1 MVEATTTTNAD
12 CVLRH
17 VGPLRSAPSD
27 IGGNMARSTQEVL
40 QHHLDALAAQD
51 IEAVVSDYADD
62 ASLIAPDVT
71 VTGTVALHDFFTE
84 ILKAMP
90 GIIDALTIDRTE
102 NVGEIAYIVWH
113 APGFAPLGTDT
124 FLVRD
129 GRIVTQT
136 FAMQPA

>member
-1 MVEATTTTNAD
+1 MSWLTSVD
-12 CVLRH
+12 
-17 VGPLRSAPSD
+17 VGAP
-27 IGGNMARSTQEVL
+27 
-40 QHHLDALAAQD
+40 
-51 IEAVVSDYADD
+51 DD

-71 VTGTVALHDFFTE
+71 VTGTDALHDFFAE

-90 GIIDALTIDRTE
+90 GITDASSIDRTE
-102 NVGEIAYIVWH
+102 IVGEVAYTVWH

-136 FAMQPA
+136 FAIHSA

>member
-1 MVEATTTTNAD
+1 
-12 CVLRH
+12 
-17 VGPLRSAPSD
+17 
-27 IGGNMARSTQEVL
+27 MARSTQEVL

-51 IEAVVSDYADD
+51 IEAVVSDYADE

-71 VTGTVALHDFFTE
+71 VTGTAALHDFFAE

-90 GIIDALTIDRTE
+90 GIIDALSIDRTE
-102 NVGEIAYIVWH
+102 IVGEVAYIVWH

>member
-1 MVEATTTTNAD
+1 
-12 CVLRH
+12 
-17 VGPLRSAPSD
+17 
-27 IGGNMARSTQEVL
+27 MARSTQDVL

-62 ASLIAPDVT
+62 ASLITPEAT
-71 VTGTVALHDFFTE
+71 VTGTTALHDFFTE

-90 GIIDALTIDRTE
+90 GIIDALSIDRTE
-102 NVGEIAYIVWH
+102 IVGEVAYIVWH
-113 APGFAPLGTDT
+113 APGFASLGTDT

-129 GRIVTQT
+129 GRIVTQS

>member
-1 MVEATTTTNAD
+1 
-12 CVLRH
+12 
-17 VGPLRSAPSD
+17 
-27 IGGNMARSTQEVL
+27 MARSTQEVL

-51 IEAVVSDYADD
+51 VASVVSDYADD

-71 VTGTVALHDFFTE
+71 VTGTVALHDFFTG

-90 GIIDALTIDRTE
+90 GIIDALSIDRTE
-102 NVGEIAYIVWH
+102 IVGEVAYIVWH
-113 APGFAPLGTDT
+113 APGFASLGTDT

>member
-1 MVEATTTTNAD
+1 
-12 CVLRH
+12 
-17 VGPLRSAPSD
+17 
-27 IGGNMARSTQEVL
+27 
-40 QHHLDALAAQD
+40 
-51 IEAVVSDYADD
+51 
-62 ASLIAPDVT
+62 VT